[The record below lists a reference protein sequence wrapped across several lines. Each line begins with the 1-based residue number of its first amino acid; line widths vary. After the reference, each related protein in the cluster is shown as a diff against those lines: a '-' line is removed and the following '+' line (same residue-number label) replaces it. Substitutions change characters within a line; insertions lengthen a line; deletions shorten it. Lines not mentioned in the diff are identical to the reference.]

1 MTYLARDFV
10 FEIDPDGLAFIPIN
24 GIQEWSFTVE
34 TEVQDATTIGNDG
47 WKTEIPTLRKAVI
60 ECSGFVVV
68 SNGNLRDSGQMAILT
83 AATAGTRVQFRVS
96 TTVQNGGNPIGRISG
111 VAYIELTTGAGGGT
125 ADLGE
130 FAFRVHFV
138 GQPTFS
144 GIFA

>member
-10 FEIDPDGLAFIPIN
+10 FEINSSSTFIPIS

-34 TEVQDATTIGNDG
+34 TERQDATTVGSDG

-60 ECSGFVVV
+60 ECSGFVAV
-68 SNGNLRDSGQMAILT
+68 SAGGVRDSGQMAILN

-96 TTVQNGGNPIGRISG
+96 TTVQNSGTPIGRISG
-111 VAYIELTTGAGGGT
+111 NAYIELTTGAGGGT
-125 ADLGE
+125 ADLNE

>member
-10 FEIDPDGLAFIPIN
+10 FEIDPDGSAFIPIN
-24 GIQEWSFTVE
+24 GIQEWTFTVE
-34 TEVQDATTIGNDG
+34 TEIQDATTVGNNG

-68 SNGNLRDSGQMAILT
+68 SNTSRDNGQLAILN

-96 TTVQNGGNPIGRISG
+96 TTAQNAGNPIGRISG
-111 VAYIELTTGAGGGT
+111 SAYIELTTGAGGGT

-138 GQPTFS
+138 GQPSFS

>member
-10 FEIDPDGLAFIPIN
+10 FEINPDGSAFIPIN

-34 TEVQDATTIGNDG
+34 TEVQDATTVGNNG

-60 ECSGFVVV
+60 ECSGFIVV
-68 SNGNLRDSGQMAILT
+68 SSSNVRDSGQMAVLN
-83 AATAGTRVQFRVS
+83 AATAGTLVLFRVS
-96 TTVQNGGNPIGRISG
+96 TTVQSSGNPIGRISG
-111 VAYIELTTGAGGGT
+111 NAYIELTTGVGGGT

-130 FAFRVHFV
+130 FAFRVHFT
-138 GQPTFS
+138 GQPAFS